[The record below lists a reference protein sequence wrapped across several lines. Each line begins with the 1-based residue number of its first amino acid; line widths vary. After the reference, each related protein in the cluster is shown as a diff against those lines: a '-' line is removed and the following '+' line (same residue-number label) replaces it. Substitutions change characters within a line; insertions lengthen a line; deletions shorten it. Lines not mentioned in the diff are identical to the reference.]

1 MKKQINIWI
10 KRLFGKVT
18 IYSKSS
24 EIKGYYSE
32 GRRDIG
38 GQDWAKVLVHRS
50 LSACAFD
57 FDKIELAV

>member
-38 GQDWAKVLVHRS
+38 GQDWAKVLGQ
-50 LSACAFD
+50 
-57 FDKIELAV
+57 